1 MNTRKIILLF
11 YWTIIF
17 PSVVFC
23 QSSKSTHVPV
33 TFSDPSLPV
42 ITNRLNDT
50 LSDDCLM
57 LLNNIDFS
65 KPLKIY
71 EYNHTAEC
79 ICCNEIKIFN
89 DCKAL
94 SEDNNDWL
102 VFVHGDSKTFSTAA
116 ISGLEIQNL
125 HHVKVLVFSWPSK
138 NEEGNGIKNFNN
150 SKKNAAAGVVQFKEL
165 LLLIQEYKKG
175 HQWPEETFHLS
186 LFFHSLGNYYLERLV
201 KDSLLADLDSNLFD
215 NLIINAAAVNQEAH
229 ANWLDRLHIQKRIYI
244 TSNKHDVNLN
254 GLRIFSNS
262 GKQLGERLKLPLS
275 SGATYINFTR
285 AIGFTLP
292 TGDSHTYFIGRM
304 PNNSGNIKDFYTN
317 LFHGRAVNLSDSTK
331 FIRRN
336 DGLGYNIL
344 FK

>member
-1 MNTRKIILLF
+1 MNKTKIILL
-11 YWTIIF
+11 YCLSIIF
-17 PSVVFC
+17 PSVILC
-23 QSSKSTHVPV
+23 QSSKSAHEPV

-65 KPLKIY
+65 NPLKIY
-71 EYNHTAEC
+71 EYNHPADS
-79 ICCNEIKIFN
+79 IYCNEIKELDN
-89 DCKAL
+89 CKAL
-94 SEDNNDWL
+94 FEAKNDWL
-102 VFVHGDSKTFSTAA
+102 VFVHGDNKTFSAAA
-116 ISGLEIQNL
+116 IRGLKIQNL

-138 NEEGNGIKNFNN
+138 TEKGNGIKNFNN
-150 SKKNAAAGVVQFKEL
+150 SKINAAAGVGQFKEL
-165 LLLIQEYKKG
+165 LLLIQEFKKRR
-175 HQWPEETFHLS
+175 QWPEKPFHVS
-186 LFFHSLGNYYLERLV
+186 LFLHSLGNYYLERLV

-229 ANWLDRLHIQKRIYI
+229 ASWVDRLNIQKRIYI
-244 TSNKHDVNLN
+244 TSNKQDFSLN

-275 SGATYINFTR
+275 SKATYINFTE
-285 AIGFTLP
+285 AIGFTIP
-292 TGDSHTYFIGRM
+292 TSDSHTYFIGKM
-304 PNNSGNIKDFYTN
+304 INESGNIKDFYTD
-317 LFHGRAVNLSDSTK
+317 LFHGRAVNISDSTR

>member
-1 MNTRKIILLF
+1 MNKTKIILLF
-11 YWTIIF
+11 CWTIIF
-17 PSVVFC
+17 PSVILC

-33 TFSDPSLPV
+33 AFSDPSLPV

-50 LSDDCLM
+50 LSDDCQM
-57 LLNNIDFS
+57 LLNYVDFN

-71 EYNHTAEC
+71 EYYHTSDS
-79 ICCNEIKIFN
+79 IYCNEIKILD

-102 VFVHGDSKTFSTAA
+102 VFVHGDSKTFSDAA
-116 ISGLEIQNL
+116 IRGLKIQNL
-125 HHVKVLVFSWPSK
+125 YHVKVLVFSWPSQMEK
-138 NEEGNGIKNFNN
+138 GNGIKNFNN
-150 SKKNAAAGVVQFKEL
+150 SKINAAAGVAQFKEL
-165 LLLIQEYKKG
+165 LLLIQKHKNR
-175 HQWPEETFHLS
+175 HQWPEKPYHLS
-186 LFFHSLGNYYLERLV
+186 LFLHSLGNYYLERLV

-229 ANWLDRLHIQKRIYI
+229 ANWVDRLHIQKRIYI
-244 TSNKHDVNLN
+244 TSNKHDFSLN

-275 SGATYINFTR
+275 SGAYYINFTK

-292 TGDSHTYFIGRM
+292 TSDSHTYFIERM
-304 PNNSGNIKDFYTN
+304 TNVSGNIKDFYKD
-317 LFHGRAVNLSDSTK
+317 LFHGRAVNLADSTK

-344 FK
+344 AK

>member
-1 MNTRKIILLF
+1 MIKRKIILL
-11 YWTIIF
+11 YCLTIIF
-17 PSVVFC
+17 PSVILC
-23 QSSKSTHVPV
+23 QSRKSILEPD
-33 TFSDPSLPV
+33 TFSEPSLPV

-50 LSDDCLM
+50 LSEDCLM
-57 LLNNIDFS
+57 LLNDIDFN

-71 EYNHTAEC
+71 EYYHAADS
-79 ICCNEIKIFN
+79 IYCNEIKILD

-94 SEDNNDWL
+94 SEANNDWL
-102 VFVHGDSKTFSTAA
+102 VFVHGDNKTFSDAA
-116 ISGLEIQNL
+116 IRGLKIQNL

-138 NEEGNGIKNFNN
+138 TEKGNGIKNFNN
-150 SKKNAAAGVVQFKEL
+150 SKSNAAAGVVKFKEL
-165 LLLIQEYKKG
+165 LLLIQEYKNR
-175 HQWPEETFHLS
+175 HQWPENPYHLS
-186 LFFHSLGNYYLERLV
+186 LFLHSLGNYYLEKLV

-229 ANWLDRLHIQKRIYI
+229 ANWVNRLNIQKRIYI
-244 TSNKHDVNLN
+244 TSNKQDFSLN

-262 GKQLGERLKLPLS
+262 GKQLGERLKLPVS
-275 SGATYINFTR
+275 SGANYINFTK

-292 TGDSHTYFIGRM
+292 TSDSHTYFIGRM
-304 PNNSGNIKDFYTN
+304 TSHSVNIKDFYTE

-331 FIRRN
+331 FVKRN

>member
-1 MNTRKIILLF
+1 MIKTKIILL
-11 YWTIIF
+11 YCLTILF
-17 PSVVFC
+17 PGVILC

-42 ITNRLNDT
+42 VTNRLNDT
-50 LSDDCLM
+50 LSDDCQM
-57 LLNNIDFS
+57 LLNDVDFN

-71 EYNHTAEC
+71 EYYHTAES
-79 ICCNEIKIFN
+79 IYCNEIKILD
-89 DCKAL
+89 DCRAL

-138 NEEGNGIKNFNN
+138 NEKGHGLKNFKN
-150 SKKNAAAGVVQFKEL
+150 SKINAAAGVVKFKEL
-165 LLLIQEYKKG
+165 LLLIQEYKNR
-175 HQWPEETFHLS
+175 HQWPENPFHLS

-229 ANWLDRLHIQKRIYI
+229 ADWVDKLHIQKRIYI
-244 TSNKHDVNLN
+244 TSNKHDFSLN
-254 GLRIFSNS
+254 GLRLFSNS
-262 GKQLGERLKLPLS
+262 GQQLGERLKLPLS
-275 SGATYINFTR
+275 SGANYINFTK
-285 AIGFTLP
+285 AIGFTMP
-292 TGDSHTYFIGRM
+292 TSDSHTYFTGRM
-304 PNNSGNIKDFYTN
+304 PNNSENIKDFYTD
-317 LFHGRAVNLSDSTK
+317 LFHGRAVNLADSTK

-344 FK
+344 AK